1 VADKPGDDSDA
12 YDLPDLEQAIPEEW
26 QAGAVYTIEQA
37 VRCPHCREPM
47 RTVRVLKLTRT
58 NVSFTSTLPRG
69 GRVFAC
75 PHCERMLS
83 VELSVM

>member
-1 VADKPGDDSDA
+1 MADDESDA
-12 YDLPDLEQAIPEEW
+12 YVLPDLEAAIPDEW
-26 QAGAVYTIEQA
+26 QAGAVYTIEQP

-47 RTVRVLKLTRT
+47 RTVRVLRLSRT

-75 PHCERMLS
+75 PHWERMLS